1 MQPINAFT
9 ISKSLSLS
17 SRVTTGIVQV
27 EVEDTVGNSNQEKT
41 LSKLVI
47 ALPTTTISTVSTSD
61 IPAISKSSDNDLYR
75 KLFSKNQRRVGGVLD
90 KQTNEDSHVVQLQ
103 RHIQPLITHDNE
115 GTISN
120 DAPKYDTVPIADF
133 GAAMLRGMGVRE
145 DEIQIAM
152 LDEKDNINNSN
163 SQQQLALPMPILNR
177 GKRER
182 EHKGLGAASNPL
194 LSSSSSS
201 SSTPMRGVKAAS
213 RLNSTLS
220 GLTERKPARLSV
232 GKLAGCIVMVWQL
245 DGVPGLEKMLV
256 RSLFPYHTEL
266 NRTSQESGIISQLQT
281 VVVGL
286 REALPIEEKDLS
298 EMDKDIWKLIV
309 SLVNTEEEEEKR
321 KKKEQA
327 AQAISSLVQS
337 KTESNERVNSESFS
351 SLPTHTQSQMM
362 IKTQED
368 KRDEEE
374 EQVSSHDNWLI
385 RGISVRIAN
394 EVWRGG
400 KFFRKK
406 GIVIDVISPGVC
418 QLRILQQDGGGGGG
432 DEGSILLDSVPQR
445 VLETAL
451 PKVGGM
457 AIVIRGKK
465 KGMNGILIER
475 KKETE
480 TCMLRLDKN
489 ETSLISGIKF
499 DDIAEYTDIL

>member
-1 MQPINAFT
+1 MTMKELLVMMLQNMT
-9 ISKSLSLS
+9 LSL
-17 SRVTTGIVQV
+17 
-27 EVEDTVGNSNQEKT
+27 
-41 LSKLVI
+41 L
-47 ALPTTTISTVSTSD
+47 
-61 IPAISKSSDNDLYR
+61 
-75 KLFSKNQRRVGGVLD
+75 
-90 KQTNEDSHVVQLQ
+90 
-103 RHIQPLITHDNE
+103 LI
-115 GTISN
+115 
-120 DAPKYDTVPIADF
+120 F

-201 SSTPMRGVKAAS
+201 SSTPMRGIKAAS

-220 GLTERKPARLSV
+220 GLTERKPARVSV

-298 EMDKDIWKLIV
+298 EMDKKIWNLIL
-309 SLVNTEEEEEKR
+309 SLVNYEEEEEKR

-337 KTESNERVNSESFS
+337 QTESNERVNSESFS
-351 SLPTHTQSQMM
+351 SLPTYTQSQMM

-374 EQVSSHDNWLI
+374 EHISSHDNWLI

-418 QLRILQQDGGGGGG
+418 QLRILQRDGGGGGG

-465 KGMNGILIER
+465 KGMNGTLIER

-480 TCMLRLDKN
+480 TCMLRLDSLDSLDKN
-489 ETSLISGIKF
+489 ETTSLISGIKF